1 MNWNNKKVLVTGGAS
16 FIGSHLCEQIVQ
28 KGAKVRVAENFSSGA
43 RDHLAHIECETLEGD
58 LLDPSFCDQ
67 ATKGMEVVFHL
78 AADHGGRGYIDSHPV
93 ECSTNM
99 ILDGQVFRHAHRNEA
114 EKIIFKNKQ
123 IRKKL
128 ELYIFKIVRKKRSD
142 FIKQEKEKKT
152 RLIFIDIPLLFENN
166 LEKQF
171 HKVISIIASK
181 QVRLKRLKK
190 TRKMTETQFKN
201 IIKSQTSDVIRKN
214 KSDYVIYNNSTLK
227 DYKTK
232 INKLINKL

>member
-1 MNWNNKKVLVTGGAS
+1 MTKTIAVTGG
-16 FIGSHLCEQIVQ
+16 IGSGKSTFCSKLKEKGFKIHSSDEQ
-28 KGAKVRVAENFSSGA
+28 VAQIYKKPDKKFLTYL
-43 RDHLAHIECETLEGD
+43 RDIGLSRSI
-58 LLDPSFCDQ
+58 S
-67 ATKGMEVVFHL
+67 KKN
-78 AADHGGRGYIDSHPV
+78 INKKIIS
-93 ECSTNM
+93 
-99 ILDGQVFRHAHRNEA
+99 
-114 EKIIFKNKQ
+114 KIIFENKQ

-166 LEKQF
+166 LEQQF

-181 QVRLKRLKK
+181 HVRLKRLKK
-190 TRKMTETQFKN
+190 TRKMSETHFKN
-201 IIKSQTSDVIRKN
+201 IIRSQTSDVIRKE

>member
-1 MNWNNKKVLVTGGAS
+1 MTQTIAITGGIGSGKSTFCSKLKEKGFKIHSSDEQVAKIYKNPDKKFVTYLRSIGLSMSISKKNINKKTIS
-16 FIGSHLCEQIVQ
+16 
-28 KGAKVRVAENFSSGA
+28 
-43 RDHLAHIECETLEGD
+43 
-58 LLDPSFCDQ
+58 
-67 ATKGMEVVFHL
+67 
-78 AADHGGRGYIDSHPV
+78 
-93 ECSTNM
+93 
-99 ILDGQVFRHAHRNEA
+99 
-114 EKIIFKNKQ
+114 KIIFENKQ

-166 LEKQF
+166 LENQF

-181 QVRLKRLKK
+181 QERLKRLKK
-190 TRKMTETQFKN
+190 TRKMSETQFKN
-201 IIKSQTSDVIRKN
+201 IIRSQTSDIIRKK
-214 KSDYVIYNNSTLK
+214 KSDYVVYNNSTLK

>member
-1 MNWNNKKVLVTGGAS
+1 MTKIIAITGG
-16 FIGSHLCEQIVQ
+16 IGSGKSTFCSKLKEKGFKIHSSDEQV
-28 KGAKVRVAENFSSGA
+28 AKIYKNPDKNFFTYLRTIGLSKS
-43 RDHLAHIECETLEGD
+43 I
-58 LLDPSFCDQ
+58 S
-67 ATKGMEVVFHL
+67 KKN
-78 AADHGGRGYIDSHPV
+78 IDKNIIS
-93 ECSTNM
+93 
-99 ILDGQVFRHAHRNEA
+99 
-114 EKIIFKNKQ
+114 KIIFENKQ

-171 HKVISIIASK
+171 HKVLSIIASK

-201 IIKSQTSDVIRKN
+201 IFRSQTSDVIRKK
-214 KSDYVIYNNSTLK
+214 KSDYVIYNNSKLK

>member
-1 MNWNNKKVLVTGGAS
+1 MTKTIAITGG
-16 FIGSHLCEQIVQ
+16 IGSGKSTFCSKLKEKGFKIHSSDEQV
-28 KGAKVRVAENFSSGA
+28 AKIYKNPDKKFFTYLRTIGLSKSISKKN
-43 RDHLAHIECETLEGD
+43 
-58 LLDPSFCDQ
+58 
-67 ATKGMEVVFHL
+67 
-78 AADHGGRGYIDSHPV
+78 IDKNIIS
-93 ECSTNM
+93 
-99 ILDGQVFRHAHRNEA
+99 
-114 EKIIFKNKQ
+114 KIIFENKQ

-201 IIKSQTSDVIRKN
+201 IIRSQTSDVIRKK

>member
-1 MNWNNKKVLVTGGAS
+1 MTQTIAITGGIGSGKSTFCSKLKEKGFKIHSSDEQVAKIYKNPNKK
-16 FIGSHLCEQIVQ
+16 FITYLRTIGLSKSIS
-28 KGAKVRVAENFSSGA
+28 KKN
-43 RDHLAHIECETLEGD
+43 
-58 LLDPSFCDQ
+58 
-67 ATKGMEVVFHL
+67 
-78 AADHGGRGYIDSHPV
+78 IDKKIIS
-93 ECSTNM
+93 
-99 ILDGQVFRHAHRNEA
+99 
-114 EKIIFKNKQ
+114 KIIFENKQ

-181 QVRLKRLKK
+181 QARLKRLKK

-201 IIKSQTSDVIRKN
+201 IIRSQTSDVIRKK

-227 DYKTK
+227 DYKIK

>member
-1 MNWNNKKVLVTGGAS
+1 MTQIIAITGG
-16 FIGSHLCEQIVQ
+16 IGSGKSTFCSKLKERGFKIHSSDEQV
-28 KGAKVRVAENFSSGA
+28 AKIYKNPDKKFVTYLRTIGLSKSISKKN
-43 RDHLAHIECETLEGD
+43 
-58 LLDPSFCDQ
+58 
-67 ATKGMEVVFHL
+67 
-78 AADHGGRGYIDSHPV
+78 IDKKIIS
-93 ECSTNM
+93 
-99 ILDGQVFRHAHRNEA
+99 
-114 EKIIFKNKQ
+114 KIIFENKQ

-190 TRKMTETQFKN
+190 TRKMTEIQFKN
-201 IIKSQTSDVIRKN
+201 IIKSQTSDVIRKK

-227 DYKTK
+227 DYRIK
-232 INKLINKL
+232 INKLISKL